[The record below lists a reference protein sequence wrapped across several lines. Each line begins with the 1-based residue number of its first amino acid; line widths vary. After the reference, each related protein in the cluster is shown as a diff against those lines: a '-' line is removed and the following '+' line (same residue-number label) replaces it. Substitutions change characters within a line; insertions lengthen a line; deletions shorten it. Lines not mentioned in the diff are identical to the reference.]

1 MFSGITF
8 TCFAASYSVALLLE
22 ISRLFFRM
30 SVRLVVLLA
39 FVFAGLVAQTL
50 FLIQRATAPD
60 IAGLPLSTWCDWYL
74 IAAWVLVAIYL
85 GLAIARPLM
94 AVGIFMLPM
103 VLALVGVAFSVKDAE
118 AFPRSQA
125 LQAWGLAHGIMLL
138 LGTIVVS
145 FGFVAGVTFLVQAW
159 RLKHML
165 PPRQGFKLPSLEWLQ
180 RVNKQALI
188 VSAFCIALGLVAG
201 VVLNIIKSA
210 GQPGTVPWSDPVVV
224 TSGLLLAWLVAA
236 SIFELTY
243 KPAQQGRKVAYLT
256 VASFVFLAVV
266 IALLVLGDTQHTP
279 TQQKPTQ
286 RSEISSARTFVGAS
300 LGEAAR

>member
-30 SVRLVVLLA
+30 RVRLVVLLA
-39 FVFAGLVAQTL
+39 FAAAGLVAHTL
-50 FLIQRATAPD
+50 FLVQRATAPGV
-60 IAGLPLSTWCDWYL
+60 AGLPLSTWCDWYL

-85 GLAIARPLM
+85 GMAVARPLL

-103 VLALVGVAFSVKDAE
+103 VLALIGVAYSLRNAA
-118 AFPRSQA
+118 AFPRGQA

-145 FGFVAGVTFLVQAW
+145 FGFVAGVMFLVQSW
-159 RLKHML
+159 RLKLKL
-165 PPRQGFKLPSLEWLQ
+165 PPRQGFRLPSLEWLQ
-180 RVNKQALI
+180 RANRQSLS
-188 VSAFCIALGLVAG
+188 VSAFCIALGLIAG

-210 GQPGTVPWSDPVVV
+210 DQPGTVPWTDPVVV
-224 TSGLLLAWLVAA
+224 TSGLLFVWLLAA

-266 IALLVLGDTQHTP
+266 IAMLVLGETEHTHTP
-279 TQQKPTQ
+279 Q
-286 RSEISSARTFVGAS
+286 EARVPGAPGKVA
-300 LGEAAR
+300 LVPLLAEAAR